1 MRSLQSRAGLPLA
14 IAVVLALLLPATAA
28 AALDAAPT
36 SYDWGNIDRYQQSSQ
51 QDFSFANSGVDP
63 VITQASLS
71 GPDAGQFVLTNNGCS
86 NAYLNPGDK
95 CNVSVF
101 VAPQAV
107 GALAASLDV
116 DDGSDTT
123 SVPLTATSMTG
134 TLAANPDPIAFS
146 PQPWFYGSQYTN
158 VNVQAQNYGVAI
170 SNVQITGPDQGLFST
185 NFDNCSG
192 STLQTFNGC
201 SIGVAFNPT
210 AATGAAEAN
219 LVIGSDGNG
228 NPNTIPISA
237 DALSGPDPQLSPTAK
252 DYGAVALGSSSGDQI
267 FTMTNAGDFPNQV
280 QQILIVSGTP
290 QAFPISNDNCSLE
303 VVMPGDSCTFEVAFA
318 PTTLGSKEAS
328 IFMINNGPAPV
339 TQVGLTGQGYA
350 PPDVGAVIEGD
361 PEVGKTLDCNAI
373 GANGA
378 LTYEWLSNGGTIDGA
393 DGASYPLVDDD
404 LGARISCRITAA
416 NPLGSETAESPQ
428 TAPVAARDLAGDPHS
443 LVDETSCRVV
453 QVDPIR
459 GVKVSGTGPA
469 TPESQLT
476 FSARKSI
483 DVQLGTLERAGKRVR
498 FNPRQLSGLA
508 DGAQP
513 LSVDGKAGQAVL
525 APCAL
530 SGRVGGS
537 RGGQT
542 SFAISGST
550 GIQSGEIRTPKLSI
564 RPHGRSIGEVTAFA
578 HGSPDVRFPITG
590 KSSNYNGIRIK
601 LARHK
606 IKVSGLL
613 ENTSVVQVD
622 LDRGVV
628 HGRGGTAKAKAQLQG
643 RGVARAS
650 FRTAWR

>member
-1 MRSLQSRAGLPLA
+1 MRSLQSRAGIPLA
-14 IAVVLALLLPATAA
+14 IAVALALLLPATAS
-28 AALDAAPT
+28 AALDADPA
-36 SYDWGNIDRYQQSSQ
+36 SYDWGNIDRYQQSAQ
-51 QDFSFANSGVDP
+51 QNFSFTNSGVDP
-63 VITQASLS
+63 VNTAVSLS
-71 GPDAGQFVLTNNGCS
+71 GSDAAQFVLTNNGCS

-107 GALAASLDV
+107 GPLAASLDV

-123 SVPLTATSMTG
+123 SVPLTATSATG
-134 TLAANPDPIAFS
+134 TIAANPDPIAFS

-170 SNVQITGPDQGLFST
+170 SSVQITGPDQGLFST
-185 NFDNCSG
+185 NYDGCSG
-192 STLQTFNGC
+192 STLQTFGGC
-201 SIGVAFNPT
+201 SVGVVFNPT
-210 AATGAAEAN
+210 AATGPAEAN
-219 LVIGSDGNG
+219 LVISSDSGAS
-228 NPNTIPISA
+228 PDTIPISA

-252 DYGAVALGSSSGDQI
+252 DYGAVALGSSSAGQT

-280 QQILIVSGTP
+280 QQVFVVSGTP
-290 QAFPISNDNCSLE
+290 QAFPISADNCTLE
-303 VVMPGDSCTFEVAFA
+303 IVMPGDSCTFEVAFA
-318 PTTLGSKEAS
+318 PTSLGSKEAS
-328 IFMINNGPAPV
+328 IFVINNGPSPV
-339 TQVGLTGQGYA
+339 TQVGLTGHGYA

-361 PEVGKTLDCNAI
+361 PAVGKTLDCNAV
-373 GANGA
+373 GSNGT
-378 LTYEWLSNGGTIDGA
+378 LSYEWLRDGGPIDGA
-393 DGASYPLVDDD
+393 DSASYPLVDDD

-453 QVDPIR
+453 QVEPIR

-469 TPESQLT
+469 TPESPLT
-476 FSARKSI
+476 FSARRSI
-483 DVQLGTLERAGKRVR
+483 DVQFGTLERTGKRVR
-498 FNPRQLSGLA
+498 FNPRRLSELD
-508 DGAQP
+508 DGPQP
-513 LSVDGKAGQAVL
+513 LSVDGAAGPAVL

-530 SGRVGGS
+530 SGRVSGS
-537 RGGQT
+537 RNGQA

-564 RPHGRSIGEVTAFA
+564 RPRGRSIGSVTAFA
-578 HGSPDVRFPITG
+578 HGRPDVRFPING

-613 ENTSVVQVD
+613 ANTSAVQVD

-628 HGRGGTAKAKAQLQG
+628 HGQGGTAKAKARLQG
-643 RGVARAS
+643 QGVARAG